1 MSASRASGRVLWAV
15 LALVLA
21 ATAWLGQTPD
31 DELLAPPDTR
41 TDRPG
46 PAPSPAL
53 QADGVPPADAVASGP
68 REALASP
75 VWWQAQHTE
84 WVRRVTGRAEHRPDM
99 AHAAWGP
106 WDPEVPP
113 PVARLSEPSERQA
126 PVFPHAWV
134 GRVVDDMPRAV
145 IAGPQ
150 RTWVLRAG
158 EVLDGQWR
166 LDALGERQ
174 LSFTYLPLQQT
185 VLVSARSSATP

>member
-1 MSASRASGRVLWAV
+1 MSASRAPGRALWGV

-21 ATAWLGQTPD
+21 AAAWLGQTPD
-31 DELLAPPDTR
+31 DELLAPRDTR
-41 TDRPG
+41 PDRST
-46 PAPSPAL
+46 PASRATS
-53 QADGVPPADAVASGP
+53 QADTAQPAEAMADGP
-68 REALASP
+68 RDALASP
-75 VWWQAQHTE
+75 AWWQAQHTE
-84 WVRRVTGRAEHRPDM
+84 WVRRATTTSERPLDM
-99 AHAAWGP
+99 PHAAWGS
-106 WDPEVPP
+106 WAPEVPAP
-113 PVARLSEPSERQA
+113 LARAPEQSAPQA
-126 PVFPHAWV
+126 PAFPHAWV

-150 RTWVLRAG
+150 RTWVLRTG